1 MFCHFIYYCYIC
13 SGNQRYSTMAR
24 PISDETAHKVTLH
37 INNGYRYA
45 TLRPR
50 VTNEATGKRMNKSIH
65 LGTVTESLKFIPGKA
80 YLYMP
85 PAERKQLVFPQGW
98 DLSEL
103 DSLPSTR
110 KAGRPSY
117 NGDAQNRLYGDVW
130 LMERVAEKRDT
141 PRLRPRA
148 KCLRETLPVLRSQ
161 SLRKTARPY
170 CAFVQKELERWSS
183 VLLTPQAGRLTGAA
197 WPTYAGGTTRRT
209 LPWRRRMKL

>member
-1 MFCHFIYYCYIC
+1 
-13 SGNQRYSTMAR
+13 MAR

-130 LMERVAEKRDT
+130 LMERVAEKT
-141 PRLRPRA
+141 
-148 KCLRETLPVLRSQ
+148 KIREDLEKVFEGNKEKVDDIMTLAMFPS
-161 SLRKTARPY
+161 
-170 CAFVQKELERWSS
+170 
-183 VLLTPQAGRLTGAA
+183 
-197 WPTYAGGTTRRT
+197 
-209 LPWRRRMKL
+209 

>member
-1 MFCHFIYYCYIC
+1 
-13 SGNQRYSTMAR
+13 MAR

-103 DSLPSTR
+103 DTLPSTR
-110 KAGRPSY
+110 KAGRPTY

-130 LMERVAEKRDT
+130 LMERVAEQTKIREDLEKVFEGNKEKVDDIMTLAMFPYISSYSYSRLARWQRYTKT
-141 PRLRPRA
+141 PSA
-148 KCLRETLPVLRSQ
+148 RETL
-161 SLRKTARPY
+161 
-170 CAFVQKELERWSS
+170 
-183 VLLTPQAGRLTGAA
+183 GAQQGEHCLGA
-197 WPTYAGGTTRRT
+197 DE
-209 LPWRRRMKL
+209 

>member
-130 LMERVAEKRDT
+130 LMERVAEKT
-141 PRLRPRA
+141 
-148 KCLRETLPVLRSQ
+148 KIREDLEKVFEGNKEKVDDIMTLAMFPS
-161 SLRKTARPY
+161 
-170 CAFVQKELERWSS
+170 
-183 VLLTPQAGRLTGAA
+183 
-197 WPTYAGGTTRRT
+197 
-209 LPWRRRMKL
+209 